1 MSAQLSSHCQFCSV
15 LSKSN
20 GEDPIGTATPC
31 DTWLIAEIPL
41 PWTEE
46 RLTTD
51 PVLKQLYSLFQEVSG
66 QSIQVMPIAIA
77 PDREYSVPGYTRV
90 LHYFRPAQS
99 FVQFERQE
107 FLVAETQLPQLATA
121 LFLEPDQL
129 HHFEPCKQPV
139 RPIRDL
145 MVCTHGNVDAACA
158 RFGHPIYQT
167 LRESYATQSE
177 HLRVWRCS
185 HFGGHQFAPTLI
197 DLPLGQCWGHLEPD
211 ILGTLIQRNQ
221 PVTALRKFYRGW
233 SGLSQF
239 EQIVEREIWMQE
251 GWDWLS
257 YSKSGRVLAQD
268 PDHEDWD
275 SDWAEVRLD
284 FSSSDGSVKGT
295 YESRVEVCGSVMTAW
310 NSGEAPT
317 AVKQY
322 RVSRLARIA

>member
-1 MSAQLSSHCQFCSV
+1 MSAQLSSHCQFCSA

-51 PVLKQLYSLFQEVSG
+51 PILKQLYSLFQEVSG

-139 RPIRDL
+139 RPIWSSHLSNATGKLCNSVRTFAGL
-145 MVCTHGNVDAACA
+145 ALFSLWWTSVC
-158 RFGHPIYQT
+158 
-167 LRESYATQSE
+167 
-177 HLRVWRCS
+177 
-185 HFGGHQFAPTLI
+185 
-197 DLPLGQCWGHLEPD
+197 PD
-211 ILGTLIQRNQ
+211 FN
-221 PVTALRKFYRGW
+221 
-233 SGLSQF
+233 
-239 EQIVEREIWMQE
+239 
-251 GWDWLS
+251 
-257 YSKSGRVLAQD
+257 
-268 PDHEDWD
+268 
-275 SDWAEVRLD
+275 
-284 FSSSDGSVKGT
+284 
-295 YESRVEVCGSVMTAW
+295 
-310 NSGEAPT
+310 
-317 AVKQY
+317 
-322 RVSRLARIA
+322 